1 MEEKLYPR
9 RWAILVGM
17 SILLLATNFA
27 FVLPGGAAVLV
38 MIEYQCEPMQF
49 SMIMSIPYLAG
60 VLFCFA
66 GGSLSDRLGMGR
78 VFAVS
83 FIITII
89 ACIVRIFVHGY
100 WVLFAVMFFMG
111 AGNAVLNANSAKLL
125 RLWFPGPSNSFAM
138 GVYVAM
144 LSLGAAIA
152 LVFGSHIDDI
162 YFGWKVSAAF
172 MAVGVA
178 AWFIAYRDHPDG
190 EAQSE
195 ASIFEFLGDVLKNR
209 YVWGISIFAFLWFGT
224 TTLNSQYMTAAL
236 TALIGDP
243 SLTGEAGNLSS
254 INTLLTCIGSIVMP
268 LVWAK
273 FFKKMRVPMLFVMV
287 APAIILATVYFLPYG
302 ATTWVLYL
310 IVAVFMSAGFAFVK
324 LLPVLLPGIKPEEY
338 GAVGGVQATFQNL
351 GMFLFAPYIASPL
364 AIVATGVPDGLLYYR
379 GVYVITGITLLIA
392 FLAMFL
398 FPNVATSIA
407 NKEE

>member
-83 FIITII
+83 FIITLI

-195 ASIFEFLGDVLKNR
+195 ASISEFLGDALKNR
-209 YVWGISIFAFLWFGT
+209 YVWGISVFAFLWFGT

-273 FFKKMRVPMLFVMV
+273 FFKKNARSHAFCDGCASYYL
-287 APAIILATVYFLPYG
+287 G
-302 ATTWVLYL
+302 NSVL
-310 IVAVFMSAGFAFVK
+310 SA
-324 LLPVLLPGIKPEEY
+324 LRSDDM
-338 GAVGGVQATFQNL
+338 GAVSDCCGVHVRWFCFCKVASCFASGDQTRGIRCCRRRPGNL
-351 GMFLFAPYIASPL
+351 PELGY
-364 AIVATGVPDGLLYYR
+364 VPVRSLYCFSVGHSCHR
-379 GVYVITGITLLIA
+379 CA
-392 FLAMFL
+392 
-398 FPNVATSIA
+398 
-407 NKEE
+407 